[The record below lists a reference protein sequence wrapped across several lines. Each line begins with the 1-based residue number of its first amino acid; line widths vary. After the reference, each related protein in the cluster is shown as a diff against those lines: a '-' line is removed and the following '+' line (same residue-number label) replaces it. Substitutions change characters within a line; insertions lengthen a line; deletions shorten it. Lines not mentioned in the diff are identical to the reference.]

1 MLVKVG
7 DRLINLAAIAF
18 VEKRR
23 SETDGYFYVVHFA
36 SSVEMTMTSSESAD
50 FDRALA
56 SIQSAAILG
65 ASRLLNQRQMN

>member
-1 MLVKVG
+1 VLVKVG

-23 SETDGYFYVVHFA
+23 SETDGYFYVAHFA
-36 SSVEMTMTSSESAD
+36 GGVEMTMTSSESAD